1 MLDRWTTFALEA
13 CDAADAMTLGAFR
26 GALEIRSKSDGSLVT
41 QADTAV
47 ETMIRKRIA
56 AAFPDHSV
64 VGEEF
69 GADDDDGRPR
79 WFVDPIDGTHNFIRG
94 VPLFGTLLGL
104 EVEGEL
110 QVGVVSAPAMARRWW
125 ASRGGGAWVTEPG
138 RDHPRR
144 LQTSSVQ
151 RIAEAQLLYRSLL
164 DMRGS
169 RAANG
174 FERLVT
180 MVWRER
186 GLGDFWGY
194 MLVAE
199 GAAEVML
206 ERDLGSWDLAAPWIV
221 VEEAGGAIT
230 DFDGRRDWYATEGF
244 ASNGLLHADL
254 LAQLA
259 PTPRPAD
266 ARRR

>member
-1 MLDRWTTFALEA
+1 
-13 CDAADAMTLGAFR
+13 
-26 GALEIRSKSDGSLVT
+26 
-41 QADTAV
+41 
-47 ETMIRKRIA
+47 
-56 AAFPDHSV
+56 
-64 VGEEF
+64 VGEEL
-69 GADDDDGRPR
+69 GADALDGRPR
-79 WFVDPIDGTHNFIRG
+79 WFIDPIDGTHNFIRG

-138 RDHPRR
+138 SESPRQ
-144 LQTSSVQ
+144 LQVSSV
-151 RIAEAQLLYRSLL
+151 RNIGESQLLYRSLL

-169 RAANG
+169 RAAAG

-180 MVWRER
+180 RVWRER

-199 GAAEVML
+199 GAAEAML

-221 VEEAGGAIT
+221 VEEAGGSVT

-244 ASNGLLHADL
+244 ASNGVLHADL
-254 LAQLA
+254 LGELA
-259 PTPRPAD
+259 PAPRAPD